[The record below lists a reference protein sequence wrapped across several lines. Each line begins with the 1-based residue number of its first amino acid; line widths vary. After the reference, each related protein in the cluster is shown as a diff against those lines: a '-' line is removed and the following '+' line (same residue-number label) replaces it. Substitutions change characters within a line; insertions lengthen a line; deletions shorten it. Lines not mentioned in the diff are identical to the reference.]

1 MIIIESTF
9 DPILKEEVEYL
20 KQLRKKT
27 GQDIGVLVKENGHV
41 QAFVRRKLVKRALEP
56 YRHLHLL
63 ANGEPNTE
71 FPDFSEKEK
80 EAREGMFRLIAYG
93 AHGMVLKQGLYLEE
107 TVDHMCNAHR
117 AVHSRGVADT
127 CVHLAHVH
135 HMDEQLAYRMGMLH
149 DITKKMSDEEG
160 KKIIAAWKPEWLSIS
175 PKVWHSYTA
184 VIWMKQNMGLYD
196 YHILHAIEHHTL
208 GDGHSDWD
216 AILYISDKI
225 EPNRGYDSTKEM
237 KCSENNLQLGAK
249 MVLQESKRYILEKE
263 GIHV

>member
-1 MIIIESTF
+1 MMIVEGTF
-9 DPILKEEVEYL
+9 DPILKEEVTYL
-20 KQLRKKT
+20 KQLRKIT
-27 GQDIGVLVKENGHV
+27 GQEIGLLVKEEGHLD
-41 QAFVRRKLVKRALEP
+41 QKIRSKLVEKALKP
-56 YRHLHLL
+56 YRHLYLL
-63 ANGEPNTE
+63 KKGTADQEL
-71 FPDFSEKEK
+71 PDFSAKEK
-80 EAREGMFRLIAYG
+80 EAREGNFNLIACG
-93 AHGMVLKQGLYLEE
+93 AHGMVLAKGLYLEE

-117 AVHSRGVADT
+117 AIHSRGVAET

-135 HMDEQLAYRMGMLH
+135 HMNETLAYRMGMLH

-160 KKIIAAWKPEWLSIS
+160 RKIIATWKPEWLSIS

-184 VIWMKQNMGLYD
+184 VIWMKQNMGIYD

-216 AILYISDKI
+216 AVLYISDKI

-237 KCSENNLQLGAK
+237 KCSEKNLQKGAQ
-249 MVLQESKRYILEKE
+249 MVLNESKQYILKKE